1 VAVVDTRKS
10 CTGNDIVTV
19 RVVSLGFSGGDT
31 LSYVQDWCFVFTATS
46 LHYLPAPAEESTGEN
61 QFRCNS
67 IGHARGT
74 AHEVHLARARAQGI
88 KVQDP
93 A

>member
-1 VAVVDTRKS
+1 MAVVDTQKS

-46 LHYLPAPAEESTGEN
+46 LHY
-61 QFRCNS
+61 R
-67 IGHARGT
+67 RM
-74 AHEVHLARARAQGI
+74 QGKTFI
-88 KVQDP
+88 FIEKASMFYFTVP
-93 A
+93 LF